1 MRPYAPYRMIG
12 ASCRARYLVYFA
24 PPRRH
29 KENGMR
35 KAVEYNGYM
44 TLEDLNDA
52 IQAVMGWCVPVAVLG
67 QEV

>member
-1 MRPYAPYRMIG
+1 M
-12 ASCRARYLVYFA
+12 VYFA

-52 IQAVMGWCVPVAVLG
+52 IQAVMGWCAPVAVLG